1 MENIISIYNL
11 SLADLLNKIT
21 ISVEKNTFITISGP
35 NNCGKTAL
43 IRVLN
48 KELPYN
54 GKIVLDNIPIEQYK
68 IDDYYKK
75 VYFIIPN
82 EVTFST
88 NIVEKILNKYLN
100 KKNEKKYNTLLKKLE
115 LDKLLKKDY
124 RVLDIKDIIKIQLF
138 IGILDYNILF
148 IDDIYKYF
156 SKEEAKKIE
165 EIIIKNR
172 TNKTIIMTIS
182 DLEYSLNSD
191 KLYILN
197 EGIFML
203 EGDPLSILE
212 KDNILNKIGLK
223 IPFMIDLSVKLR
235 DYDLVKDIEL
245 DMDRMVDTLWK

>member
-1 MENIISIYNL
+1 M
-11 SLADLLNKIT
+11 
-21 ISVEKNTFITISGP
+21 
-35 NNCGKTAL
+35 
-43 IRVLN
+43 
-48 KELPYN
+48 
-54 GKIVLDNIPIEQYK
+54 
-68 IDDYYKK
+68 
-75 VYFIIPN
+75 
-82 EVTFST
+82 
-88 NIVEKILNKYLN
+88 NKYLK

-138 IGILDYNILF
+138 IGILNYNIIF

-182 DLEYSLNSD
+182 DLEYSLSSD

-245 DMDRMVDTLWK
+245 DMDGMVDTLWK

>member
-88 NIVEKILNKYLN
+88 NIVEEILNKYLN

-115 LDKLLKKDY
+115 LDKILKKDY

-138 IGILDYNILF
+138 IGILNYNIIF

-245 DMDRMVDTLWK
+245 DMDGMVDSLWK

>member
-88 NIVEKILNKYLN
+88 NIVEEILNKYLN

-115 LDKLLKKDY
+115 LDKLLKDLQKYMDKAASKG
-124 RVLDIKDIIKIQLF
+124 LIKTNSADREKSRLTQ
-138 IGILDYNILF
+138 
-148 IDDIYKYF
+148 KV
-156 SKEEAKKIE
+156 
-165 EIIIKNR
+165 KNM
-172 TNKTIIMTIS
+172 K
-182 DLEYSLNSD
+182 
-191 KLYILN
+191 
-197 EGIFML
+197 
-203 EGDPLSILE
+203 
-212 KDNILNKIGLK
+212 
-223 IPFMIDLSVKLR
+223 
-235 DYDLVKDIEL
+235 
-245 DMDRMVDTLWK
+245 